1 MGCAALAVVVAVS
14 GLLVAPRGTG
24 ATVFAVDFLAGA
36 HVRTDPLVDGPDSI
50 GCLSDHVHTFYGAVD
65 RNTVR
70 PDASFT
76 DLRRPG
82 LKTTANIKEN
92 KSLYWHPAIYRRT
105 RDAAGQ
111 PKYVLADQW
120 FSSVYY
126 EWGTGNARAY
136 PEGFK
141 MKVRSSSELS
151 FAEADCVF
159 NPDPEAR
166 DFDTNCKR
174 ADGACGRAPGQDFLP
189 TDACYELELKIQF
202 PTCWDGVRLT
212 SPDGMSHVAFTDD
225 GAFDGQCPASHPVRL
240 PQLQFVARLGEYPGG
255 EHVFSDEAGGFHADF
270 FSGWKEDKLQKAL
283 DECENFDVAALPEA
297 FCADHHTFLGDL
309 EAIQPRELQTQCLVS
324 PEEVNN
330 VPELPRGACS
340 GTLLPRNAP
349 AGDCEMPT
357 PTPDDEETEDEDDPD
372 EEGGADDESTDGED
386 EGEEDED
393 EEGEDEEDEDE
404 EGKDE
409 EDEDEEDEDEEDEDE
424 EDEDEEEES
433 PVELCEAVN
442 EEYGTAAGTFLKR
455 KRRRQWRKRWR
466 RECRSTRDAAGRRPC
481 RWMRRRAECALKRG

>member
-1 MGCAALAVVVAVS
+1 MGCAALAVAAAVS

-70 PDASFT
+70 PDASFA

-82 LKTTANIKEN
+82 FKTTANIEEN

-151 FAEADCVF
+151 FAVADCVF

-174 ADGACGRAPGQDFLP
+174 EDGACGRAPGQDFLP

-283 DECENFDVAALPEA
+283 NECENFDVAALPEA

-309 EAIQPRELQTQCLVS
+309 EAIQPRKLQTQCLVS

-330 VPELPRGACS
+330 VLELPRGACS

-349 AGDCEMPT
+349 AGDCERPGGPRPPKPQPPRPKPSPPEPTPKPPT
-357 PTPDDEETEDEDDPD
+357 PTPDDEEIEDENDPD
-372 EEGGADDESTDGED
+372 EEGGTDGESTD
-386 EGEEDED
+386 EEDED
-393 EEGEDEEDEDE
+393 EEGE
-404 EGKDE
+404 
-409 EDEDEEDEDEEDEDE
+409 
-424 EDEDEEEES
+424 S
-433 PVELCEAVN
+433 PVELCEGVN
-442 EEYGTAAGTFLKR
+442 EEYDTAAGKFLKR
-455 KRRRQWRKRWR
+455 KQRRQWRRQWR